1 MPDAST
7 DVRRRPPTTGVP
19 RRPGEVR
26 PMHSDIW
33 YDLAIREL
41 SDLSDPATEKLVE
54 AAADT
59 LPVPPTEEDEPAPAS
74 TNQAEPPAKTP
85 TDPDTPARG

>member
-1 MPDAST
+1 
-7 DVRRRPPTTGVP
+7 
-19 RRPGEVR
+19 
-26 PMHSDIW
+26 MHSDIW